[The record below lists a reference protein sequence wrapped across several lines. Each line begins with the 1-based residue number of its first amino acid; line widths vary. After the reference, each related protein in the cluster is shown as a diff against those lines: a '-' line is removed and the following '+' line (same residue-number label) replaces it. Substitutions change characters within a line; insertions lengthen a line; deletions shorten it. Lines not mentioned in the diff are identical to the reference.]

1 MANIATTN
9 RKATADEVRAHAAAL
24 RQLAEH
30 SALGRPRV
38 RDDGTLVVHS
48 SEPGYRAVLEF
59 AAQAA
64 AQVGTYVHVI
74 TDDAAAAQDTT
85 AL

>member
-1 MANIATTN
+1 MNVATTD

-24 RQLAEH
+24 LQLATH
-30 SALGRPRV
+30 SGLGEPRV
-38 RDDGTLVVHS
+38 RDDGTLVVHT
-48 SEPGYRAVLEF
+48 SEPGYRAVLDF

-74 TDDAAAAQDTT
+74 TDDAPAARTTT